1 MQVQRYSPVR
11 RKSNLPLIIAG
22 CAGLVAL
29 CGVAALAIGLVAMT
43 MLPGIAAQAIGL
55 EPAGDTDTIFN
66 QPVAPTPVIIVQAT
80 IPVHQVV
87 LNAGQFGQQQINSEH
102 PGIEIALGNE
112 STAVGDESAPS
123 EPTVLRATF
132 DENALVDVCRQY
144 SPLCSAAG
152 EPIRNV
158 TFDLRPGGVIANGD
172 FFIPQ
177 AGIWQRVG
185 VVMHLTGANT
195 LAVVGVDIN
204 GSLYSAPPGDMADMV
219 NQAAQAAN
227 DALRQLSMQTGG
239 TSYALS
245 EVYADDT
252 TLTLIMR

>member
-1 MQVQRYSPVR
+1 MQVQRYSPIR
-11 RKSNLPLIIAG
+11 RRNNLPLIVAG
-22 CAGLVAL
+22 CVGMVVVCGIVAL
-29 CGVAALAIGLVAMT
+29 AVGLFAITA
-43 MLPGIAAQAIGL
+43 LPGIAAQSIGL
-55 EPAGDTDTIFN
+55 EPAGDTDAVFS
-66 QPVAPTPVIIVQAT
+66 QPGAPTPVILIQAT
-80 IPVHQVV
+80 IPVQQV
-87 LNAGQFGQQQINSEH
+87 LLDAGQFGQQQLDNAH
-102 PGIEIALGNE
+102 PGIEIALGSEN
-112 STAVGDESAPS
+112 TGGDVPS
-123 EPTVLRATF
+123 QPTVLRATF

-144 SPLCSAAG
+144 SPLCSSAG

-177 AGIWQRVG
+177 ASIWQRVG

-204 GSLYSAPPGDMADMV
+204 GQLYSTPPGDMANMV
-219 NQAAQAAN
+219 DQAAQAAN

-245 EVYADDT
+245 EVYADDA